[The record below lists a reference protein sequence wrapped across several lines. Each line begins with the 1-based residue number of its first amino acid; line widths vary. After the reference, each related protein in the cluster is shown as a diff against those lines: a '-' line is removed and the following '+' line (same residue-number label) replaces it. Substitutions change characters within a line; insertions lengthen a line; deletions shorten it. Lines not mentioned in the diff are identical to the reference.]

1 MNPQN
6 KWLKVTGIVLNVL
19 IAAFILF
26 AGSMKVFFPPPDMA
40 EMMAKAG
47 LGDRVLL
54 IGWGEII
61 TAVLL
66 VLPWTSSLGGLLAS
80 GFWGG
85 VICINMAH
93 HQDSL
98 VVLGSVML
106 VLTWLG
112 CYLRGSLPLFWM
124 KGGVPVSR
132 AAST

>member
-6 KWLKVTGIVLNVL
+6 KWLKVTGVVLNVL

-26 AGSMKVFFPPPDMA
+26 VGSMKVFFSSPDMVKQMA
-40 EMMAKAG
+40 EAG
-47 LGDRVLL
+47 FGDKMLL

-66 VLPWTSSLGGLLAS
+66 VLPWTSPLGGLLAS

-93 HQDSL
+93 NKDSY
-98 VVLGSVML
+98 VVLGSVL
-106 VLTWLG
+106 LTLTWVG
-112 CYLRGSLPLFWM
+112 CYLRGSLPLLWIPA
-124 KGGVPVSR
+124 GCCGR
-132 AAST
+132 A